1 MKQFRQLV
9 YPYIFW
15 ISIFI
20 VLPMLLIVLY
30 AFTTEGNSVSTIHFT
45 FDNFIKFFNADFLRV
60 LGRSFVLAFI
70 TTLLCVLIGYPVAYS
85 ISKLKPS
92 IQSIMILLVTAP
104 QWINMLIRTYAWIG
118 ILNDKGLLNQLLAV
132 FSLGPIKIM
141 NTNIAVLIGMVYNF
155 LPFMILP
162 IYTVLS
168 KMDNSLIEAS
178 YDLGAN
184 QVETFK
190 KVILPLSLPGVI
202 SGITMVFLPSI
213 STFFIPKL
221 LGGGKSLLIGNLIE
235 EKFITSGDWN
245 FGSAISLI
253 LAVLVLIS
261 IYITRKIDKDKDGN
275 RLGGVM

>member
-1 MKQFRQLV
+1 MKEFRRLV
-9 YPYIFW
+9 IPYSIW
-15 ISIFI
+15 ITMFI
-20 VLPMLLIVLY
+20 VIPMLLIVLY
-30 AFTTEGNSVSTIHFT
+30 AFTSEGNSVNTINFT
-45 FDNFIKFFNADFLRV
+45 LENFIKFFNPDFLKV
-60 LGRSFVLAFI
+60 LVRSFTLALV
-70 TTLLCVLIGYPVAYS
+70 TTVLCVLIGYPVAYS

-92 IQSIMILLVTAP
+92 VQPLMIILVTAP

-118 ILNDKGLLNQLLAV
+118 ILNNKGLLNQLLAL
-132 FSLGPIKIM
+132 FNLGPLKIM

-162 IYTVLS
+162 IYTVLA
-168 KMDNSLIEAS
+168 KMDNSLVEAS

-184 QVETFK
+184 RFETFK
-190 KVILPLSLPGVI
+190 KVILPLSMPGVL

-221 LGGGKSLLIGNLIE
+221 LGGGNSLLIGNLIE

-253 LAVLVLIS
+253 LAILVLIS
-261 IYITRKIDKDKDGN
+261 IFLTRKIDKDKDGN
-275 RLGGVM
+275 RIGGVM

>member
-1 MKQFRQLV
+1 MKEFKRLV
-9 YPYIFW
+9 YPYMIW
-15 ISIFI
+15 ITIFI
-20 VLPMLLIVLY
+20 VLPMFLIVLY
-30 AFTTEGNSVSTIHFT
+30 AFTKEGNSVNTIQFT
-45 FDNFIKFFNADFLRV
+45 FENFVKFFNADFLRV
-60 LGRSFVLAFI
+60 LGRSFGLAFI

-85 ISKLKPS
+85 ISKLTPR
-92 IQSIMILLVTAP
+92 IQPVVIILVTAP

-118 ILNDKGLLNQLLAV
+118 ILSDKGLLNQLLAI
-132 FSLGPIKIM
+132 FNLGPLRIM
-141 NTNIAVLIGMVYNF
+141 NTNIAVIIGMVYNF

-162 IYTVLS
+162 IYTILS
-168 KMDNSLIEAS
+168 KMDQSYIEAS
-178 YDLGAN
+178 HDLGAN
-184 QVETFK
+184 QLETFK
-190 KVILPLSLPGVI
+190 KIVLPLSMPGVL

-261 IYITRKIDKDKDGN
+261 IYMTRKIDKDKDGN
-275 RLGGVM
+275 RLGGMM

>member
-1 MKQFRQLV
+1 MRQFRQLV

-15 ISIFI
+15 ISVFI

-92 IQSIMILLVTAP
+92 IQPIMILLVTAP

-132 FSLGPIKIM
+132 FGLGPIKIM

>member
-1 MKQFRQLV
+1 MKSFKQLV
-9 YPYIFW
+9 YPYMGW
-15 ISIFI
+15 IAIFI
-20 VLPMLLIVLY
+20 VAPMLLIVLY
-30 AFTTEGNSVSTIHFT
+30 AFTSEGNSVTTINFT
-45 FDNFIKFFNADFLRV
+45 LSNFVKFFNADFIKV
-60 LGRSFVLAFI
+60 LVRSFTLAFF
-70 TTLLCVLIGYPVAYS
+70 TTILCVLIGYPTAYA
-85 ISKLKPS
+85 ISKLKVKNQA
-92 IQSIMILLVTAP
+92 IVILLVTAP

-118 ILNDKGLLNQLLAV
+118 ILNDKGLLNQVLTFFNLP
-132 FSLGPIKIM
+132 PIYIM

-162 IYTVLS
+162 IYTILA
-168 KMDNSLIEAS
+168 KMDDSLVEAS

-184 QVETFK
+184 RFETFK
-190 KVILPLSLPGVI
+190 KIIFPLSIPGVI

-235 EKFITSGDWN
+235 DKFINSGDWN

-253 LAVLVLIS
+253 LAIFVLIS
-261 IYITRKIDKDKDGN
+261 MYLTRKIDKDKDGN

>member
-1 MKQFRQLV
+1 MKSFRQLV
-9 YPYIFW
+9 YPYMVW
-15 ISIFI
+15 IGIFI
-20 VLPMLLIVLY
+20 VVPMLLILLY
-30 AFTTEGNSVSTIHFT
+30 AFTKEGNSVNTLQFT
-45 FDNFIKFFNADFLRV
+45 LENFINFFNPDFLRV
-60 LGRSFVLAFI
+60 LGRSFMLALV
-70 TTLLCVLIGYPVAYS
+70 TTVLCVLIGYPVAYA
-85 ISKLKPS
+85 ISKLSPRV
-92 IQSIMILLVTAP
+92 QPLMIILVTAP

-118 ILNDKGLLNQLLAV
+118 ILNDKGLLNQLLALV
-132 FSLGPIKIM
+132 GLGPLKIM

-162 IYTVLS
+162 IYTILS
-168 KMDNSLIEAS
+168 KMDQSLIEAS

-190 KVILPLSLPGVI
+190 KVILPLSMPGVL

-253 LAVLVLIS
+253 LAVFVLIS
-261 IYITRKIDKDKDGN
+261 IYMTRKIDKDKDGN

>member
-1 MKQFRQLV
+1 MKEFKRLV
-9 YPYIFW
+9 YPYMIW
-15 ISIFI
+15 ITIFI
-20 VLPMLLIVLY
+20 VLPMFLIVLY
-30 AFTTEGNSVSTIHFT
+30 AFTKEGNSVNTIQFT
-45 FDNFIKFFNADFLRV
+45 FENFVKFFNADFLRV
-60 LGRSFVLAFI
+60 LGRSFGLAFI

-85 ISKLKPS
+85 ISKLTPR
-92 IQSIMILLVTAP
+92 IQPVVIILVTAP

-118 ILNDKGLLNQLLAV
+118 ILSDKGLLNQLLAI
-132 FSLGPIKIM
+132 FNLGPLRIM
-141 NTNIAVLIGMVYNF
+141 NTNIAVIIGMVYNF

-162 IYTVLS
+162 IYTILS
-168 KMDNSLIEAS
+168 KMDQSYIEAS
-178 YDLGAN
+178 HDLGAN
-184 QVETFK
+184 QFETFK
-190 KVILPLSLPGVI
+190 KIVLPLSMPGVL

-261 IYITRKIDKDKDGN
+261 IYMTRKIDKDKDGN
-275 RLGGVM
+275 RLGGMM

>member
-1 MKQFRQLV
+1 MNQFRKLV
-9 YPYIFW
+9 YPYIGW
-15 ISIFI
+15 ITLFI
-20 VLPMLLIVLY
+20 VFPMLLIVLY
-30 AFTTEGNSVSTIHFT
+30 AFTSEGNSVNTINFT
-45 FDNFIKFFNADFLRV
+45 LDNFVKFFNPDFIKV
-60 LGRSFVLAFI
+60 LVRSFTLAFI
-70 TTLLCVLIGYPVAYS
+70 TTLLCVIIGYPVAYS
-85 ISKLKPS
+85 ISKLKSS
-92 IQSIMILLVTAP
+92 IQPLMIILVTAP

-118 ILNDKGLLNQLLAV
+118 ILNDKGLLNQLLMLFNIA
-132 FSLGPIKIM
+132 PIKIM

-162 IYTVLS
+162 IYTVLA
-168 KMDNSLIEAS
+168 KMDNSLVEAS

-184 QVETFK
+184 RVETFK
-190 KVILPLSLPGVI
+190 KVILPLSIPGVL

-261 IYITRKIDKDKDGN
+261 IYMTRKIDKDKDGN
-275 RLGGVM
+275 RLGGMM